1 MAKREYKDV
10 IKDLKSFASENEQLD
25 SEEKEKLLAYIN
37 EVVDVG
43 KKDMKDVA
51 YFLLFLLI
59 MLIGA
64 IAMWIISDIRNDD
77 LENDIKVKKE
87 MIQDYEKII
96 RFENDSAHTFVYQT
110 KNGTPIT
117 YQELMDEN
125 LELLNKNSKL
135 KMDLTKKDEEIRTKN
150 VYLDLARKNY
160 GIRFIEKRNYYS
172 IEAPKVDSAMMLL
185 ELYRDKIKYNAKD
198 KSWSV
203 SR

>member
-10 IKDLKSFASENEQLD
+10 IKDLKSFASDNEQLD
-25 SEEKEKLLAYIN
+25 SEGKAKLLAYIN

-64 IAMWIISDIRNDD
+64 IAMWIISDIRSND
-77 LENDIKVKKE
+77 LESDIKVKKE

-96 RFENDSAHTFVYQT
+96 RFENDSTHTFVYQT

-117 YQELMDEN
+117 YQELMNEN
-125 LELLNKNSKL
+125 LDLLNHNSRL
-135 KMDLTKKDEEIRTKN
+135 KIDLIKKDEELRTKN
-150 VYLDLARKNY
+150 IYLDLARKNY
-160 GIRFIEKRNYYS
+160 GIRFIEKKNCYR

-198 KSWSV
+198 KTWSV